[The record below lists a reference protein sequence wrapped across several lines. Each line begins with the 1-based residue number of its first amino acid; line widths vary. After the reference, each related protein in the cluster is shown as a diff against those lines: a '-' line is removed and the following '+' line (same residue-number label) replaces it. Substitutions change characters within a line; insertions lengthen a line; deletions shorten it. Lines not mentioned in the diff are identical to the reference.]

1 MSGSMSGVWKR
12 SHGSASEAPPKRKR
26 RKQIGR
32 SYSHRATPRL
42 YQEPRFPAFQERPV
56 CPSLGGHSVY
66 FAEMPVVV
74 VR

>member
-12 SHGSASEAPPKRKR
+12 SYGSASEAPPERKR

-42 YQEPRFPAFQERPV
+42 YQVAKFADFPECPV
-56 CPSLGGHSVY
+56 LRGKLLLNSG
-66 FAEMPVVV
+66 
-74 VR
+74 RTR